1 MKLFNKMGFYYN
13 IVDDIMLKQLKESNY
28 YYPVITDV
36 IQDYKIMLEIT
47 IDGLNSTELGYNTV
61 WDAEMCKWASKYFV
75 EGLELVGQRV
85 KEKGIKCRLIT
96 VANLE
101 NVGFLNKFPFL
112 EIRHLEG
119 LRGNF
124 GIRDEMGYMAFILN
138 KQNDEAL
145 QTYFSNSKTLA
156 HQQMK
161 IFEELWSMATPFS
174 IRKKEIEY
182 EDKIDSY
189 KTITGYQNILSEI
202 ESLVLTCKNDLT
214 IFSSNKI
221 LCYLFNKGNFIH
233 QLPSILQKAASIK
246 ILIQDVD
253 EYLTKQIAYINKST
267 QIRPIQLGYT
277 TKIAEIDEMVMIFDN
292 KHLLQVNYSPDDK
305 LNATYSN
312 EEHKVLIQELMFEK
326 YWNEVNSLEVMNS
339 N

>member
-1 MKLFNKMGFYYN
+1 M
-13 IVDDIMLKQLKESNY
+13 VDEITLKQLKESNY

-61 WDAEMCKWASKYFV
+61 WDADMCKWASKYIV

-96 VANLE
+96 DVNLE
-101 NVGFLNKFPFL
+101 TVGFLNTLPFL

-138 KQNDEAL
+138 KQNDESL

-156 HQQMK
+156 EQQMQ
-161 IFEELWSMATPFS
+161 IFEELWSMAVPFTT
-174 IRKKEIEY
+174 RKKELEY
-182 EDKIDSY
+182 EDKTSAQR
-189 KTITGYQNILSEI
+189 TITDYENIEKEV
-202 ESLVLTCKNDLT
+202 ESLILTCKKDLT

-221 LCYLFNKGNFIH
+221 LCHLLNRSNFLNN
-233 QLPSILQKAASIK
+233 LPTIFKKEASIK
-246 ILIQDVD
+246 ILIEDMD
-253 EYLTKQIAYINKST
+253 EYLAKQIASINESA
-267 QIRPIQLGYT
+267 QMNPIQLGYT
-277 TKIAEIDEMVMIFDN
+277 SKIGEINEMVMIFDN
-292 KHLLQVNYSPDDK
+292 KHLLHVNYDSEND
-305 LNATYSN
+305 LIATYSN
-312 EEHKVLIQELMFEK
+312 EEHQVLIQELMFEK
-326 YWNEVNSLEVMNS
+326 HWNEVKSLDIVNS